1 MGEGQGHLRHSKHK
15 LHTRRLTGTPTSVNQ
30 ESALWQPQYRAE
42 KSISH
47 WLGHC
52 SLIKVPRPL
61 WKLEGEQIGCP
72 DWDSAASFFIS
83 FANVFNMSS
92 WAVLHLF
99 WRLCRKAMSPWF
111 TTLCFLL
118 TLRRTSAN
126 YGLYSLILPW
136 QSQEHIVQWRHYSL
150 AANLGIKRS
159 PPKCLASCLIEG
171 TNEKFRIQC
180 VLDGHQCEIW
190 SPIY

>member
-15 LHTRRLTGTPTSVNQ
+15 FHTRRLTGTPTSVNQ

-72 DWDSAASFFIS
+72 DWDSAASFFFKS
-83 FANVFNMSS
+83 PSLTFLTCLHGLCRTCSGDFAGR
-92 WAVLHLF
+92 LCHLGSLPCAFF
-99 WRLCRKAMSPWF
+99 WRWEEQVQIMDSTAWYCHDRARNILSSEGTIPWQ
-111 TTLCFLL
+111 
-118 TLRRTSAN
+118 RTSALK
-126 YGLYSLILPW
+126 GHPRSASPLVSLR
-136 QSQEHIVQWRHYSL
+136 VQMRNSEFS
-150 AANLGIKRS
+150 A
-159 PPKCLASCLIEG
+159 C
-171 TNEKFRIQC
+171 
-180 VLDGHQCEIW
+180 
-190 SPIY
+190 